1 MFSDFIFADAE
12 EMETPRREVQKMP
25 TIRVRVS
32 GMVRVRV
39 THSWL
44 GFLGIVGSLIHGD
57 GKSVGVSYKSSRV
70 VSP

>member
-25 TIRVRVS
+25 AVRVRVS

-39 THSWL
+39 RWL
-44 GFLGIVGSLIHGD
+44 GFLEG
-57 GKSVGVSYKSSRV
+57 
-70 VSP
+70 